1 MAEISILKDGDEVA
15 TADRVARVVF
25 AKPIWEGIR
34 VLTCFYFNRLFLSP
48 PVTFRHLAGEA
59 LIKFLD
65 NTNLVIDDAIYEP
78 MRYVHGRSEV
88 MKGKHEV
95 TAVLLARVEGS
106 VEPLQWMSYL
116 PEIYQRFM
124 AEWSPG
130 SENA

>member
-1 MAEISILKDGDEVA
+1 MAEISILKNGDEVA
-15 TADRVARVVF
+15 TADRVAGVAF
-25 AKPIWEGIR
+25 SKPIWEGIKT
-34 VLTCFYFNRLFLSP
+34 LSCFYFNRLSLSP

-65 NTNLVIDDAIYEP
+65 NTTLVIDDAIHEP

-95 TAVLLARVEGS
+95 TAVLLAKMEGF

-116 PEIYQRFM
+116 PDIYQRFM
-124 AEWSPG
+124 AEWSAG